1 MQTVYQPVFEDW
13 LFQGILPFGAYVML
27 AVSAW
32 VAHYDERP
40 GMYLVGG
47 AALLL
52 LSIGIDNAWD
62 AVTYHVYTSKKE
74 HRGTQRHD

>member
-1 MQTVYQPVFEDW
+1 MCLPVFEDL
-13 LFQGILPFGAYVML
+13 LFHGILPFGAYVML

-32 VAHYDERP
+32 IARSDERA

-52 LSIGIDNAWD
+52 LFIGIHNAWD
-62 AVTYHVYTSKKE
+62 DVTYDVFTGNKE
-74 HRGTQRHD
+74 HQSTQRGS

>member
-1 MQTVYQPVFEDW
+1 
-13 LFQGILPFGAYVML
+13 LFHGILPFGAYVML

-52 LSIGIDNAWD
+52 LFIGIHNAWD
-62 AVTYHVYTSKKE
+62 AVTYHVFTSNKE
-74 HRGTQRHD
+74 HRGAQRHR